1 MATTGNCGL
10 CQEPA
15 NQEMLTCSRCA
26 SQFHCTCCGSE
37 NSATSSSWMCE
48 TCRHVCDEGEH
59 NLETESHFKVNH
71 PGNKDQHVEDEA
83 MPEDQQILL
92 QQLEDEMCL
101 EREYLRRKYALLNP
115 RVQSNGEAKDHPQ
128 HAAGIHRYIMMTNDS
143 ATNTPQA
150 TSTRAQSMPC
160 KTNGIT
166 PQQVAAR
173 QSMPRELPV
182 FKGDPREWPLFI
194 STYETSTRIGGYS
207 NEENAM
213 RLQRCLKGRALEAVR
228 DSLLFPEMLPSVI
241 STLRMYFGRP
251 EHIIKLLMENVRNLP
266 PPKGK
271 LEPLIEFAF
280 AVKNMCA
287 TIRASKLDAH
297 LNNPTLLQ
305 ELIEKTGPDMMLN
318 WALHSKSIPYPNIQH
333 LADWLFELAEAA
345 SRVSTPNIL
354 LESDKKRINR
364 GVMHTHTAAPTDS
377 PKNTCLKNHKG
388 SCWSRVACDING
400 CKAKHHRL
408 LHKDVTESVLH
419 NHRGSLTNQPECY
432 VRIVP
437 VTLHSNSKSVDIYA
451 FMDDGSTLTLVEEKL
466 ADALEVKGFAN
477 PLCIRWTGD
486 VSRQEPESK
495 QLNLKISK
503 QGLGNKLFKVNEV
516 CTVKSI
522 GLSAE
527 TMIADRIK
535 QRYPHLKNL
544 PIPSFI
550 NAMPQ
555 MIIGSNNPNLI
566 ASLKV
571 REGKWQQPIAAKTR
585 LGWTIY
591 GGSGRSGGGLNLH
604 RCQCDLD
611 LHEMVKKHLLTEEK
625 SPPIFTKS
633 PDEERSLQI
642 LEDTVSYSSRTYTT
656 GLLWKD
662 GPRVFPNS
670 LPVAK
675 RRLLCMQKKMA
686 ADPPFANELHNQI
699 QNLIAKGYARK
710 LPEEEI
716 REKPENA
723 WYLPIFTVRNPH
735 KPDRVRLVWDAAA
748 QSSGVALNDFLLKGP
763 DLLVPLLQIMYNF
776 RMKAIGVSGD
786 IAEMFHRIAVR
797 EEDAKAQ
804 RFLWQNQTTGV
815 VETFQLNVLTFGA
828 TCSPCIAHY
837 VRDLNA
843 KKHADEFPAAAK
855 AIQSSH
861 YVDDYIDSCHSEEEA
876 ITLAKEVREVHAR
889 GGFHM
894 RKWCSNSKRVLAALC
909 DTTTYDEKQFFNSEE
924 IHSYEKILG
933 MRWSPHQDA
942 FTYALKFVRLKRN
955 IIATKV
961 APTKREI
968 LQVLMS
974 VFDPMGFVS
983 CIMMYLK
990 ILLQQVWRSKI
1001 DWDEEIPPNLQDMW
1015 QSWLSFLPL
1024 IENVRI
1030 PRCYFKNWH
1039 AKDCRVQIHVFV
1051 DAGEDAY
1058 SAVAYFRI
1066 EQNNQIL
1073 LSLVSAKSK
1082 VAPLQPLSIPRLELQ
1097 AAVTGARLMKNI
1109 IAQHEIDFEEC
1120 YLWTDSK
1127 TVLAWLIGD
1136 PRRYQQYV
1144 MFRIAEICELTDARN
1159 WRWVPSKL
1167 NVADIATKRQ
1177 HRLETYTQ
1185 WFEGPK
1191 FLKLPPADWPT
1202 ETTNERTATEE
1213 LRPRF
1218 LHMRRES
1225 STQPSKTATTFAGA
1239 VHYGGYNS
1247 F

>member
-48 TCRHVCDEGEH
+48 TCRHVCDESEH

-101 EREYLRRKYALLNP
+101 EREYLRL
-115 RVQSNGEAKDHPQ
+115 PQ
-128 HAAGIHRYIMMTNDS
+128 
-143 ATNTPQA
+143 
-150 TSTRAQSMPC
+150 
-160 KTNGIT
+160 K
-166 PQQVAAR
+166 
-173 QSMPRELPV
+173 
-182 FKGDPREWPLFI
+182 
-194 STYETSTRIGGYS
+194 
-207 NEENAM
+207 
-213 RLQRCLKGRALEAVR
+213 
-228 DSLLFPEMLPSVI
+228 
-241 STLRMYFGRP
+241 
-251 EHIIKLLMENVRNLP
+251 
-266 PPKGK
+266 
-271 LEPLIEFAF
+271 
-280 AVKNMCA
+280 
-287 TIRASKLDAH
+287 
-297 LNNPTLLQ
+297 
-305 ELIEKTGPDMMLN
+305 
-318 WALHSKSIPYPNIQH
+318 
-333 LADWLFELAEAA
+333 
-345 SRVSTPNIL
+345 
-354 LESDKKRINR
+354 
-364 GVMHTHTAAPTDS
+364 
-377 PKNTCLKNHKG
+377 HKG

-400 CKAKHHRL
+400 CKGKHHRL
-408 LHKDVTESVLH
+408 LHKDLTESVLH

-451 FMDDGSTLTLVEEKL
+451 FMDDGWTLTLVEEKL

-495 QLNLKISK
+495 QQNLKISK

-748 QSSGVALNDFLLKGP
+748 QSSGLALNDFLLKGP

-776 RMKAIGVSGD
+776 RMRAIGVSGD

-828 TCSPCIAHY
+828 TCSPCLAHY

-1001 DWDEEIPPNLQDMW
+1001 DWEIPPNLQDMW